1 MTVRPKFEE
10 FKRRLLKKSAIRR
23 AYIEAK
29 IRNKNAN
36 DDWPSTYGKNEE
48 YER

>member
-1 MTVRPKFEE
+1 MNRSKFNM
-10 FKRRLLKKSAIRR
+10 FKRRLLKKPVVRR

-29 IRNKNAN
+29 IRNKQVK
-36 DDWPSTYGKNEE
+36 DDWPSTYGKNQE